1 MTNRKCLLY
10 ETLNNVQS
18 MSVNESLENN
28 KKVIRLSGV
37 FGVCG
42 VKNNNNRVYNKQNY
56 GMMVEALQRQILE
69 SGCPGELEHPNS
81 MNITLENVSH
91 KIESIQMNQD
101 GTITGTIRLLDTP
114 KGKIAQSIVE
124 GGLPLYISS
133 RGAGSI
139 DANGNVTLTTIKT
152 YDLVGTPGFSQAKL
166 SLAEGQTLECLNE
179 SAEDGTGSVWAIISE
194 DDLLDDSSDD
204 NNSKDKES
212 DDKSSGDKETDE
224 KKKTEKDSDDKASD
238 DDKSGEKKDDKK
250 EKNNK
255 KVDMTEIFNAIK
267 SLEDKVTNLE
277 AELHIAKESLV
288 NYDAIEKWVVE
299 EFGTDFKEQIL
310 EDVEDT
316 FDDKISDQLN
326 EWTENIAAGVQSWVC
341 EEFAPEVQNWVC
353 EEFAPEV
360 QNWVCEEFAPEVQN
374 WVCEEFAP
382 EVQNW
387 VCEEFAPEVQN
398 WICEEFAPEVQNW
411 ICEEYSGELQNWI
424 CEEFGGTLEGWIT
437 EEFAPEH
444 KSEIVDEVNENVNE
458 FFESQ
463 KDDKL
468 NAIDKLLE
476 SIDSADDTHVVE
488 ALNTQQNNK
497 FAGVYVVENMPNEYR
512 PTWQML
518 DESRQNEIIR
528 SSRMYDF
535 TKPGVLESFWATNM
549 KSEKFENSTANAT
562 PLNES
567 SSYADIIASRMRAL
581 RLQ

>member
-56 GMMVEALQRQILE
+56 GMMVEALQHQILE

-387 VCEEFAPEVQN
+387 
-398 WICEEFAPEVQNW
+398 ICEEFAPEVQNW

-476 SIDSADDTHVVE
+476 SIDSTDDTHVVE

-549 KSEKFENSTANAT
+549 KSEKFENGTANTT

>member
-374 WVCEEFAP
+374 W
-382 EVQNW
+382 
-387 VCEEFAPEVQN
+387 
-398 WICEEFAPEVQNW
+398 

-476 SIDSADDTHVVE
+476 SIDSTDDTHVVE

-549 KSEKFENSTANAT
+549 KSEKFENGTANTT

>member
-1 MTNRKCLLY
+1 MTNKKCLLY

-56 GMMVEALQRQILE
+56 GMMVEALQHQILE

-166 SLAEGQTLECLNE
+166 TLAEGQTLECLNE

-212 DDKSSGDKETDE
+212 DGKAPDNKETDE
-224 KKKTEKDSDDKASD
+224 KKKTEKDSEDKASD
-238 DDKSGEKKDDKK
+238 DDKSNEKKDDKK

-299 EFGTDFKEQIL
+299 EFGADFKEQIL

-326 EWTENIAAGVQSWVC
+326 EWTENIAAG
-341 EEFAPEVQNWVC
+341 VQNWVC

-387 VCEEFAPEVQN
+387 VCEE
-398 WICEEFAPEVQNW
+398 
-411 ICEEYSGELQNWI
+411 YSGELQNWI

-444 KSEIVDEVNENVNE
+444 KSDIINEVNENVNE

-476 SIDSADDTHVVE
+476 SIDSTDDTHVVE

-518 DESRQNEIIR
+518 DESRQDEIIR

-535 TKPGVLESFWATNM
+535 TKPGVLESFWATSM
-549 KSEKFENSTANAT
+549 KSEKFENGTANVT

-567 SSYADIIASRMRAL
+567 SSYADVIASRMRAL

>member
-1 MTNRKCLLY
+1 M
-10 ETLNNVQS
+10 
-18 MSVNESLENN
+18 
-28 KKVIRLSGV
+28 
-37 FGVCG
+37 
-42 VKNNNNRVYNKQNY
+42 
-56 GMMVEALQRQILE
+56 
-69 SGCPGELEHPNS
+69 
-81 MNITLENVSH
+81 
-91 KIESIQMNQD
+91 
-101 GTITGTIRLLDTP
+101 
-114 KGKIAQSIVE
+114 
-124 GGLPLYISS
+124 
-133 RGAGSI
+133 
-139 DANGNVTLTTIKT
+139 
-152 YDLVGTPGFSQAKL
+152 
-166 SLAEGQTLECLNE
+166 
-179 SAEDGTGSVWAIISE
+179 
-194 DDLLDDSSDD
+194 
-204 NNSKDKES
+204 
-212 DDKSSGDKETDE
+212 
-224 KKKTEKDSDDKASD
+224 
-238 DDKSGEKKDDKK
+238 
-250 EKNNK
+250 
-255 KVDMTEIFNAIK
+255 
-267 SLEDKVTNLE
+267 
-277 AELHIAKESLV
+277 
-288 NYDAIEKWVVE
+288 
-299 EFGTDFKEQIL
+299 
-310 EDVEDT
+310 
-316 FDDKISDQLN
+316 N

-374 WVCEEFAP
+374 WV
-382 EVQNW
+382 
-387 VCEEFAPEVQN
+387 
-398 WICEEFAPEVQNW
+398 CEEFAPEVQNW

-476 SIDSADDTHVVE
+476 SIDSTDDTHVVE

-535 TKPGVLESFWATNM
+535 TKPGVLESFWATSM
-549 KSEKFENSTANAT
+549 KSEKFENGTANAT

>member
-204 NNSKDKES
+204 NDDNNSKDKES
-212 DDKSSGDKETDE
+212 NDKSSGDKETDE

-360 QNWVCEEFAPEVQN
+360 QNW
-374 WVCEEFAP
+374 
-382 EVQNW
+382 
-387 VCEEFAPEVQN
+387 
-398 WICEEFAPEVQNW
+398 

-476 SIDSADDTHVVE
+476 SIDSTDDTHVVE

-549 KSEKFENSTANAT
+549 KSEKFENGTANAT
-562 PLNES
+562 SLNES

>member
-56 GMMVEALQRQILE
+56 GMMVEALQHQILE

-360 QNWVCEEFAPEVQN
+360 QNW
-374 WVCEEFAP
+374 
-382 EVQNW
+382 
-387 VCEEFAPEVQN
+387 
-398 WICEEFAPEVQNW
+398 

-476 SIDSADDTHVVE
+476 SIDSTDDTHVVE

-549 KSEKFENSTANAT
+549 KSEKFENGTANGTANTT

>member
-212 DDKSSGDKETDE
+212 DDKASSDKETDE

-326 EWTENIAAGVQSWVC
+326 EWTENIAAGVQS
-341 EEFAPEVQNWVC
+341 WVC

-535 TKPGVLESFWATNM
+535 TKPGVLESFWATSM
-549 KSEKFENSTANAT
+549 KSEKFENGTANAT

>member
-204 NNSKDKES
+204 NDDNNSKDKES
-212 DDKSSGDKETDE
+212 NDKSSGNKETDE

-360 QNWVCEEFAPEVQN
+360 QNW
-374 WVCEEFAP
+374 
-382 EVQNW
+382 
-387 VCEEFAPEVQN
+387 
-398 WICEEFAPEVQNW
+398 

-476 SIDSADDTHVVE
+476 SIDSTDDTHVVE

-549 KSEKFENSTANAT
+549 KSEKFENGTANAT

>member
-1 MTNRKCLLY
+1 MTNKKCLLY

-204 NNSKDKES
+204 NDDNNSKDKES
-212 DDKSSGDKETDE
+212 NDKSSGDKETDE

-238 DDKSGEKKDDKK
+238 DDKSSEKKDDKK

-360 QNWVCEEFAPEVQN
+360 QNW
-374 WVCEEFAP
+374 
-382 EVQNW
+382 
-387 VCEEFAPEVQN
+387 
-398 WICEEFAPEVQNW
+398 

-476 SIDSADDTHVVE
+476 SIDSTDDTHVVE

-549 KSEKFENSTANAT
+549 KSEKFENGTANAT
-562 PLNES
+562 SLNES

>member
-1 MTNRKCLLY
+1 MTNKKCLLY

-56 GMMVEALQRQILE
+56 GMMVEALQHQILE

-204 NNSKDKES
+204 NNSKDKEPDGKVS
-212 DDKSSGDKETDE
+212 DKETDE
-224 KKKTEKDSDDKASD
+224 KKKTEKDSEDKASD

-299 EFGTDFKEQIL
+299 EFGADFKEQIL
-310 EDVEDT
+310 EDVEDV

-326 EWTENIAAGVQSWVC
+326 EWTENIAVG
-341 EEFAPEVQNWVC
+341 
-353 EEFAPEV
+353 
-360 QNWVCEEFAPEVQN
+360 
-374 WVCEEFAP
+374 
-382 EVQNW
+382 VQNW

-411 ICEEYSGELQNWI
+411 ICEEFAPEVQNWVCEEFAPEVQNWV

-444 KSEIVDEVNENVNE
+444 KSDIINEVNENVNE

-468 NAIDKLLE
+468 NTIDKLLE
-476 SIDSADDTHVVE
+476 SIDSTDDTHVVE

-518 DESRQNEIIR
+518 DESRQDEIIR

-535 TKPGVLESFWATNM
+535 TKPGVLESFWATSM
-549 KSEKFENSTANAT
+549 KSEKFENGTANVT

-567 SSYADIIASRMRAL
+567 SSYADVIASRMRAL

>member
-212 DDKSSGDKETDE
+212 NDKSSGDKETDE

-387 VCEEFAPEVQN
+387 
-398 WICEEFAPEVQNW
+398 

-476 SIDSADDTHVVE
+476 SIDSTDDTHVVE

-549 KSEKFENSTANAT
+549 KSEKFENGTANTT

>member
-1 MTNRKCLLY
+1 MTNKKCLLY

-238 DDKSGEKKDDKK
+238 DDKSAEKKDDKK

-387 VCEEFAPEVQN
+387 
-398 WICEEFAPEVQNW
+398 

-476 SIDSADDTHVVE
+476 SIDSTDDTHVVE

-549 KSEKFENSTANAT
+549 KSEKFENGTANTT

>member
-56 GMMVEALQRQILE
+56 GMMVEALQHQILE

-91 KIESIQMNQD
+91 KVESIQMNQD

-387 VCEEFAPEVQN
+387 
-398 WICEEFAPEVQNW
+398 

-549 KSEKFENSTANAT
+549 KSEKFENGTANTT

>member
-1 MTNRKCLLY
+1 MTNKKCLLY

-374 WVCEEFAP
+374 W
-382 EVQNW
+382 
-387 VCEEFAPEVQN
+387 
-398 WICEEFAPEVQNW
+398 ICEEFAPEVQNW

-549 KSEKFENSTANAT
+549 KSEKFENGTANAT

>member
-56 GMMVEALQRQILE
+56 GMMVEALQHQILE

-374 WVCEEFAP
+374 W
-382 EVQNW
+382 
-387 VCEEFAPEVQN
+387 
-398 WICEEFAPEVQNW
+398 

-549 KSEKFENSTANAT
+549 KSEKFENGTANAT

>member
-1 MTNRKCLLY
+1 MTNKKCLLY

-204 NNSKDKES
+204 NDDNNSKDKES
-212 DDKSSGDKETDE
+212 NDKSSGDKETDE

-360 QNWVCEEFAPEVQN
+360 QNW
-374 WVCEEFAP
+374 
-382 EVQNW
+382 
-387 VCEEFAPEVQN
+387 
-398 WICEEFAPEVQNW
+398 

-476 SIDSADDTHVVE
+476 SIDSTDDTHVVE
-488 ALNTQQNNK
+488 ALNTQQNSK

-549 KSEKFENSTANAT
+549 KSEKFENGTANAT
-562 PLNES
+562 SLNES

>member
-56 GMMVEALQRQILE
+56 GMMVEALQHQILE

-212 DDKSSGDKETDE
+212 DDKSSGDKEADE

-387 VCEEFAPEVQN
+387 
-398 WICEEFAPEVQNW
+398 

-549 KSEKFENSTANAT
+549 KSEKFENGTANTT

>member
-398 WICEEFAPEVQNW
+398 WICEE
-411 ICEEYSGELQNWI
+411 YSGELQNWI

-476 SIDSADDTHVVE
+476 SIDSTDDTHVVE
-488 ALNTQQNNK
+488 ALNTQQNSK

-549 KSEKFENSTANAT
+549 KSEKFENGTANAT